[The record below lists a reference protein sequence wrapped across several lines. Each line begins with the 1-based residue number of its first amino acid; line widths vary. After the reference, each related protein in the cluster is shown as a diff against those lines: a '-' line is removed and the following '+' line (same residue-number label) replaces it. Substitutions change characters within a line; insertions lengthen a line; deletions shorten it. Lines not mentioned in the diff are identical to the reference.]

1 MSRYCD
7 LQRKIEGRRMRSLV
21 QYEGLCAPNCI
32 QYCVVI
38 IQQNNGLYSGGVP
51 VHGRALLVVSHK
63 SVA

>member
-1 MSRYCD
+1 
-7 LQRKIEGRRMRSLV
+7 MRSFV
-21 QYEGLCAPNCI
+21 QYEGLRAHNCI
-32 QYCVVI
+32 SIVVI

>member
-1 MSRYCD
+1 
-7 LQRKIEGRRMRSLV
+7 MRSLV

-63 SVA
+63 SVASFEVCEMSHGKNV